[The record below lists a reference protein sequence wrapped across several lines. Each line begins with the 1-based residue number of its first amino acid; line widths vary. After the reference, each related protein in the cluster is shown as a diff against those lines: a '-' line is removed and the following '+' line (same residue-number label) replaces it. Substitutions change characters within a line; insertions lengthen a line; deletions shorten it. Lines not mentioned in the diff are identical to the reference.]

1 MENDWSEL
9 FKGAEYLG
17 KFEDD
22 SPEWH
27 EIRSQGIGG
36 SEIGTIM
43 GLNPWESAYAL
54 WAKKSG
60 KIENTFTGNTATR
73 LGKLLEEPILQMFQ
87 ENHPN
92 LTLHRPGTFRMRNLS
107 ILHANVDALAYDPET
122 GEWAVVEVK
131 TARYQWDSIPEHYV
145 AQVQHY
151 MDVLGLKKAYIVA
164 LCGMEPFEALVEADE
179 FQQSVQR
186 DRAIQFWY
194 GLQDGKAPEWDGSES
209 TYQVVRQM
217 HPLIEDRE
225 EEIGELGI
233 GLWNAQLRF
242 DEAQKELN
250 SYKSAVMDAMGYA
263 KHATVTVDGEPTIQ
277 VASRQI
283 RGGYPALIINRKG
296 K

>member
-1 MENDWSEL
+1 MEYDWAKL

-60 KIENTFTGNTATR
+60 KIENTFRGNTATR

-92 LTLHRPGTFRMRNLS
+92 LTLHRPGTFRS
-107 ILHANVDALAYDPET
+107 KSIPILHANVDALAYHPET

-131 TARYQWDSIPEHYV
+131 TAKYQWDSIPEHYV

-151 MDVLGLKKAYIVA
+151 MDVLGLKKAYVVA
-164 LCGMEPFEALVEADE
+164 LCGMEPFEAVIEADE

-186 DRAIQFWY
+186 DRAIQFWN
-194 GLQDGKAPEWDGSES
+194 GLQNDTAPEWDGSES
-209 TYQVVRQM
+209 TYQIVRQM

-263 KHATVTVDGEPTIQ
+263 KHATVTVDGEPTIR